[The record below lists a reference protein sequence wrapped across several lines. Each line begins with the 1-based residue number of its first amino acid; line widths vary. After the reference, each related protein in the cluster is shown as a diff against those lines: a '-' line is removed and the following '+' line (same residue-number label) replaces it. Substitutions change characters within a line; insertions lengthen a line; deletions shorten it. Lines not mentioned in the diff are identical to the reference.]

1 MMARSRSRL
10 TAEIDFD
17 RDGKRHGFIR
27 LPYSVHRSAYGW
39 IPIPVACIKN
49 GDGPRVLLMAGNH
62 GDEYEGQVA
71 LGKLIRSLE
80 AEEVRGRIII
90 LPSANFPAAMAGLR
104 TSPLDEGNLNRSFPG
119 DPYGGPT
126 AQIADYIESV
136 LLPQSDFVFD
146 FHSGGSSLTYV
157 PSALMRRPQTP
168 EALTRGIEM
177 LRTFGAPVAYL
188 VDAAL
193 GDHTLTA
200 AAARAGA
207 HHMST
212 ELAGGGQVTPA
223 ALRILE
229 GGIRRLLILIGAFT
243 GTPPLAAATTRI
255 MQVRGAD
262 YYVYAPD
269 PGLFEPLVELGAEV
283 EPGTPAALIHP
294 HDTPWREPAA
304 ATFTRAGTVIC
315 KRVPGRVERG
325 DCLFHIADDFVP

>member
-1 MMARSRSRL
+1 MARSQSRL
-10 TAEIDFD
+10 SAEIDFD
-17 RDGKRHGFIR
+17 RNGKHHGFIR
-27 LPYSVHRSAYGW
+27 LPHSVHRSAYGW

-49 GDGPRVLLMAGNH
+49 GEGPRILLMAGNH

-80 AEEVRGRIII
+80 PTDVRGRIII
-90 LPSANFPAAMAGLR
+90 LPSANFPAAMAGMR
-104 TSPLDEGNLNRSFPG
+104 TSPLDDGNLNRSFPG

-136 LLPQSDFVFD
+136 LLPQCDFVFD
-146 FHSGGSSLTYV
+146 FHSGGSSLSYV

-168 EALTRGIEM
+168 EALERGIEM
-177 LRTFGAPVAYL
+177 LRTFGAPIGYL
-188 VDAAL
+188 VDGGF

-200 AAARAGA
+200 AAARVGVR
-207 HHMST
+207 HMST

-229 GGIRRLLILIGAFT
+229 AGLRRVLISISALT
-243 GTPPLAAATTRI
+243 GEPPPAAAATRI
-255 MQVRGAD
+255 MQVRGPS

-269 PGLFEPLVELGAEV
+269 PGLFEPLVELGDDVVA
-283 EPGTPAALIHP
+283 GTPAALIHP
-294 HDTPWREPAA
+294 HDTPWREPSTAS
-304 ATFTRAGTVIC
+304 FGRAGTAIC

-325 DCLFHIADDFVP
+325 DCLYHLADDFER

>member
-1 MMARSRSRL
+1 MACSRSRL

-17 RDGKRHGFIR
+17 RDGKQHGFIR

-80 AEEVRGRIII
+80 AEKVHGRIII
-90 LPSANFPAAMAGLR
+90 LPSANFPAAMAGMR

-136 LLPQSDFVFD
+136 LLPQCEYVFD
-146 FHSGGSSLTYV
+146 FHSGGSSLIYV
-157 PSALMRRPQTP
+157 PSALMRRPQSP
-168 EALTRGIEM
+168 EALAQGIEM
-177 LRTFGAPVAYL
+177 LRTFGTPVAYL
-188 VDAAL
+188 VDTAL

-200 AAARAGA
+200 AAARAGVR
-207 HHMST
+207 HMST
-212 ELAGGGQVTPA
+212 EIAGGGQVTPT
-223 ALRILE
+223 ALRIME
-229 GGIRRLLILIGAFT
+229 SGIRRVLAKVGALS
-243 GTPPLAAATTRI
+243 GEPPPAAVETRI
-255 MQVRGAD
+255 MQVRGQD
-262 YYVYAPD
+262 YYVYAPE

-283 EPGTPAALIHP
+283 DPGTPAALIHP
-294 HDTPWREPAA
+294 HDTPWREPAFA
-304 ATFTRAGTVIC
+304 AFARAGTVIC

-325 DCLFHIADDFVP
+325 DCLFHLGDDFVP

>member
-1 MMARSRSRL
+1 MPRSQSRL
-10 TAEIDFD
+10 ASEIDFD
-17 RDGKRHGFIR
+17 RDGKQHGFVR

-39 IPIPVACIKN
+39 IPIPVASVKN

-80 AEEVRGRIII
+80 PADMRGRIII
-90 LPSANFPAAMAGLR
+90 LPSANFPAAMAGMR

-136 LLPQSDFVFD
+136 LLADCDYVFD

-157 PSALMRRPQTP
+157 PSALMRQPQSP
-168 EALTRGIEM
+168 DALAQGIEM
-177 LRTFGAPVAYL
+177 LRNFGAPVGYL
-188 VDAAL
+188 VDAGW

-200 AAARAGA
+200 AASRAGVR
-207 HHMST
+207 HMST

-229 GGIRRLLILIGAFT
+229 TGIRRVLSLVGALT
-243 GTPPLAAATTRI
+243 GEPPPAAAETRI
-255 MQVRGAD
+255 MQVRGQD
-262 YYVYAPD
+262 YYVYALD
-269 PGLFEPLVELGAEV
+269 PGLFEPLVELGDAV
-283 EPGTPAALIHP
+283 EPGTSAALIHP
-294 HDTPWREPAA
+294 HDTPWREPSPAS
-304 ATFTRAGTVIC
+304 FGRAGTVIC

-325 DCLFHIADDFVP
+325 DCLFHLAADFEP